1 MLLRKIDVR
10 EIRKDGKWLHHGD
23 DQSAVKEEC
32 EEIFQDAK
40 GFSNDFRV
48 TASVRMFMRSN
59 SSCKLSIKHIS
70 QKF

>member
-10 EIRKDGKWLHHGD
+10 EISKDGKWLHHRD

-32 EEIFQDAK
+32 EEIIQDAK
-40 GFSNDFRV
+40 GFSNDFHV
-48 TASVRMFMRSN
+48 TASVMMFMRSN